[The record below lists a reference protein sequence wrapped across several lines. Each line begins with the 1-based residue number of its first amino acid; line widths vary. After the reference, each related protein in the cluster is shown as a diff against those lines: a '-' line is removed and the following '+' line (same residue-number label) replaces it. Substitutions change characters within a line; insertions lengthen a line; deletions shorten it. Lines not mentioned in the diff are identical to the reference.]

1 MSKLSKEFKV
11 AMTTLTEYF
20 ERDDVKQSLG
30 DELTKYLDSVNS
42 VQSYMSTLEK
52 KSKKKEKKEKKE
64 SDGEE
69 KPKKKLS
76 SYFYFMK
83 VMRPGVLEKNKD
95 LAVTE
100 ISKELGKMWKELSD
114 SEKEEWKEK
123 AQNEQ

>member
-1 MSKLSKEFKV
+1 MSKLSKEFKL

-52 KSKKKEKKEKKE
+52 KSKRKKEKKKE

-69 KPKKKLS
+69 KPKK
-76 SYFYFMK
+76 SYHHIF
-83 VMRPGVLEKNKD
+83 
-95 LAVTE
+95 
-100 ISKELGKMWKELSD
+100 IS
-114 SEKEEWKEK
+114 
-123 AQNEQ
+123 